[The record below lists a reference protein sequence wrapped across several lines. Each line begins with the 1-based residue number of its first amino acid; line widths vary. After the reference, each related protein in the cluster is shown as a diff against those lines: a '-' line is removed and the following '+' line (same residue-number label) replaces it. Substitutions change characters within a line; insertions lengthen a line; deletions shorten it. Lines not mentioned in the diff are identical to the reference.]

1 MPLLAI
7 RSRFSST
14 SFNGSFATSTAFTNR
29 CSPLATSVTRIAA
42 RRADRSAFNACKTLS
57 FTSAHLFNIYADGA
71 ATRQTYFP
79 RRLISYAEFQHL
91 WFSAVDHVN
100 RLGHDCAF
108 DTAA

>member
-29 CSPLATSVTRIAA
+29 CSPLSTSVTRIATRHEA
-42 RRADRSAFNACKTLS
+42 RSAFNACKTLS
-57 FTSAHLFNIYADGA
+57 FTSAHLFDIHADSA
-71 ATRQTYFP
+71 AARQTYFP
-79 RRLISYAEFQHL
+79 RRLIGHAEFQHL
-91 WFSAVDHVN
+91 WFSAVDHVH